1 MKRMT
6 YVTEKGEILFHPKD
20 LPDDEGMTITQL
32 AEDGRFK
39 ALEQIAEILA
49 NREQAD
55 ELGVYGKWI
64 PVSERLPEEPKENEI
79 FDNKPLELYLVS
91 IKGDPYP
98 FRAFWNGKFF
108 TNGWQKCEVTAW
120 MPLPEPYRESDVD
133 YGEM

>member
-120 MPLPEPYRESDVD
+120 MPLPEPYRERDVD